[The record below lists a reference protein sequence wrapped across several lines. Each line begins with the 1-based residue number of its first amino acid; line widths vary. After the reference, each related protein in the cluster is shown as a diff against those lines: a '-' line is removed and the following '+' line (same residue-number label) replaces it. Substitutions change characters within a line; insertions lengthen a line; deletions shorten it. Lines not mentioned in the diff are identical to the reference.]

1 METNWDSTTADSD
14 EEPQPH
20 YAELATFLKGPL
32 DVRSIALSG
41 LFLLAVFGTLYVARS
56 VFMPI
61 VLALLLS
68 FLLAPLVSGLA
79 RLHLPTPLGAA
90 IVLLAILAVV
100 GYGAYWL
107 SGPAAGWMEQIPQS
121 LERLEAKVQTMKES
135 VAEISKATQ

>member
-1 METNWDSTTADSD
+1 MIEAILCKELRWKQTGILQTADSD

-20 YAELATFLKGPL
+20 LAELATFLKGPL

-41 LFLLAVFGTLYVARS
+41 LFLLAVFGTLYIARS

-79 RLHLPTPLGAA
+79 RLHLPTFQR
-90 IVLLAILAVV
+90 V
-100 GYGAYWL
+100 
-107 SGPAAGWMEQIPQS
+107 
-121 LERLEAKVQTMKES
+121 
-135 VAEISKATQ
+135 